1 MIEVITINQADFH
14 LNRTF
19 FSNPLEF
26 DSILLLQIGRMFCKN
41 DTVIE
46 PHIHTNLYEL
56 TIVTDGKAIISTNDV
71 PTQVKKG
78 DIYLSHPGDIH
89 KIVSDRNEPL
99 KYDFFAFRLNNQ
111 EFIDAFQRIAQDY
124 ALPTTRVFHDDRIR
138 YLIGNAIIELD
149 SDAKYKDEL
158 LNLLFKQILIYVI
171 RGFEN
176 ITPNKNNAYVTKAEL
191 LCQRLM
197 NYIDTNIYSIK
208 NLEEICPVFNYSY
221 GYLSTIYKKTTSNT
235 LFDYFHTKRFDAAR
249 LLLIEN
255 RLSITQISELLNYTS
270 VYSFSKAFKE
280 YYGLSP
286 KNYKIIKNQD
296 TEK

>member
-1 MIEVITINQADFH
+1 MLGVITINKVDFH
-14 LNRTF
+14 LSHAY
-19 FSNPLEF
+19 FSNPLKF
-26 DSILLLQIGRMFCKN
+26 DSILLLQIGRMFCKG

-56 TIVTDGKAIISTNDV
+56 TIVTDGKAVISTNDV

-89 KIVSDRNEPL
+89 KIESDRDEPL

-111 EFIDAFQRIAQDY
+111 EFTEAFQKIAQDY
-124 ALPTTRVFHDDRIR
+124 ALPNTRLFHDDRIR
-138 YLIGNAIIELD
+138 SLIGNAITELD
-149 SDAKYKDEL
+149 SDDRYKDEL
-158 LNLLFKQILIYVI
+158 LNLLFKQIMIYVI

-176 ITPNKNNAYVTKAEL
+176 ITPKKNSAYARKSEL

-197 NYIDTNIYSIK
+197 NYIDTHIYSIK

-221 GYLSTIYKKTTSNT
+221 GYLSSVYKKTTSNT
-235 LFDYFHTKRFDAAR
+235 LFDYFHGKRLEAAR
-249 LLLIEN
+249 FLLMEN
-255 RLSITQISELLNYTS
+255 RLSITEISELLNYTS

-286 KNYKIIKNQD
+286 KNYKIFNK
-296 TEK
+296 K